1 MKRTALILA
10 VATALDLGV
19 MAVAAEAQTAPSGGG
34 SADLP
39 VSAMQGGRVVAST
52 RTNAQGNFA
61 LALPAG
67 AYQLCVGGLGGG
79 QSRSASAN
87 TCTAMTVPAPST
99 SGSTRSTTVSG
110 TEVQPQA
117 LNWPPWLR
125 WRRRSDPRIPF
136 EVQPGPGQVVIMGT
150 ISGQ

>member
-10 VATALDLGV
+10 VASALDLGL
-19 MAVAAEAQTAPSGGG
+19 MAMAAEAQTAPAG
-34 SADLP
+34 SSSANLS

-52 RTNAQGNFA
+52 RTNAQGDFS

-87 TCTAMTVPAPST
+87 TCTAMTVPAGNPP
-99 SGSTRSTTVSG
+99 GSTRSTTG
-110 TEVQPQA
+110 GGADVQPQA
-117 LNWPPWLR
+117 LSWPRWLR
-125 WRRRSDPRIPF
+125 WRRSDPRIPL
-136 EVQPGPGQVVIMGT
+136 VAQPGPGQVVIMGT